1 MRQVLARCARS
12 WPAAGRRRKYRL
24 VGVGRGRRPRG
35 GEGSG
40 GGKGAEQVSRGRA
53 PARAGVVHA
62 VVAAWRREKPH
73 SRQRTCF
80 CARVVMEA
88 LQMLAATTPAHGR
101 HLRLLLLPLL
111 LFLLPAGAV
120 QGLETEERPRN
131 REEECH
137 FYAGG
142 QVYPGEASRV
152 SVADHSLHLSKA
164 KISKPAPYWEG
175 TAVIDGEFKELK
187 LTDYRGKYLVFFFYP
202 LDFTFVC
209 PTEIIAFGDRL
220 EEFRAINTEVVAC
233 SVDSQFTHLAWIN
246 TPRRQGGLGPIRI
259 PLLSDLTHQISKDY
273 GVYLE
278 DSGHTLRGLFIIDD
292 KGILRQITLNDL
304 PVGRSVDETLRLVQA
319 FQYTDKHGEV
329 CPAGWKPGSETIIPD
344 PAGKLKYFDKLN

>member
-1 MRQVLARCARS
+1 MPAGGRSRARAKGRAAALAWSWRRRRRCPPRLFRPLARVEGCCCCRS
-12 WPAAGRRRKYRL
+12 CCSCCRPGLCGAGRQRRGPEPAKRSATSTRVDKYTQ
-24 VGVGRGRRPRG
+24 GRRPGFR
-35 GEGSG
+35 S
-40 GGKGAEQVSRGRA
+40 
-53 PARAGVVHA
+53 
-62 VVAAWRREKPH
+62 
-73 SRQRTCF
+73 
-80 CARVVMEA
+80 
-88 LQMLAATTPAHGR
+88 LTTPCTSAKPRGCNVVKI
-101 HLRLLLLPLL
+101 RL
-111 LFLLPAGAV
+111 FDKDWKESHKNV
-120 QGLETEERPRN
+120 N
-131 REEECH
+131 
-137 FYAGG
+137 
-142 QVYPGEASRV
+142 V
-152 SVADHSLHLSKA
+152 
-164 KISKPAPYWEG
+164 SKPAPYWEG
-175 TAVIDGEFKELK
+175 TAVINGEFKELK

-209 PTEIIAFGDRL
+209 PTEIIAFGDRI
-220 EEFRAINTEVVAC
+220 EEFRSINTEVVAC